1 MTKSARYHIPAA
13 LLQPLWLRSRESL
26 VDNGLIYDPLA
37 AAACQQCHLAPD
49 CLTGNVDR
57 HQLLHATLT
66 LLVDQRVHHFLRRFP
81 NGHVINV
88 GAGLDTRFYRLDNG
102 RCRWLELDCDENLL
116 WRQRLFHRSE
126 RYRMRSGSVTDLSW
140 LSQLP
145 TSFSSPVMLVCD
157 QALLQA
163 TETEVARFVQRM
175 GCHFNQLELCLVLAG
190 DRCDS
195 TLGQSLG
202 TQTYAHGFDD
212 PTAQLLQW
220 LPWAE
225 VISSHSPLDVS
236 CPRWRPW
243 HRWLSLLSAFRH
255 RLTPVVTHL
264 RF

>member
-26 VDNGLIYDPLA
+26 ADGGLIYDPLA
-37 AAACQQCHLAPD
+37 AAACRQCHLAPD
-49 CLTGNVDR
+49 CLAGNVDQ

-66 LLVDQRVHHFLRRFP
+66 LLVDQRVQHFLRRFP

-102 RCRWLELDCDENLL
+102 RCRWLELDCNENLL
-116 WRQRLFHRSE
+116 WRQKLFHASE
-126 RYRMRSGSVTDLSW
+126 RYRMRPGSVTDLSW

-157 QALLQA
+157 QALLQISA
-163 TETEVARFVQRM
+163 QEVAKFVQRI

-195 TLGQSLG
+195 GLGHKLG
-202 TQTYAHGFDD
+202 TQNYAHGFED
-212 PTAQLLQW
+212 PVRQLLQW

-225 VISSHSPLDVS
+225 HVSSHSPLTVP

-243 HRWLSLLSAFRH
+243 QRWLSHLPSFGH
-255 RLTPVVTHL
+255 RLTPVVSHL